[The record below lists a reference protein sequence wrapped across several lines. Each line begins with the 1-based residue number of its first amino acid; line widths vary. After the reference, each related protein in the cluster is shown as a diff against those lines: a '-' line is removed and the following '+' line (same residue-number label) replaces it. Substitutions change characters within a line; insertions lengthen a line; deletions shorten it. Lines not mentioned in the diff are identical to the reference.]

1 MNLANWASILSL
13 LAVLGLVTGFVV
25 WIIRSEIRKRRE
37 KALPYQE
44 DVVSEEESEEK

>member
-1 MNLANWASILSL
+1 MTWESIVSL
-13 LAVLGLVTGFVV
+13 VSVLVLVSGFIV